1 MKNIYKIGE
10 NIYITNESDIK
21 ENDYVIVSCSEVNI
35 EEVRIVTGYYNEQF
49 LFDDKSQIHMD
60 YCKKIILTTN
70 EELIKN
76 GVQSIDDNFL
86 KWFVNNPSCEYVEI
100 ESNYRVKSGT
110 IEEHKQGVAGYE
122 YYEYKIIIPQEEL
135 KQVPIENDEFCYY
148 SGLPSPIAYKENMNP
163 FELPNVLPDDVF
175 NKSLEELA
183 EKEYPKLIVENPSC
197 NGYNE
202 PNHIDIN
209 EECRNSFMEGV
220 KSDEAKEYWFDV
232 FKKNKEK
239 WNKVTEDTPPSNV
252 ELLVKSPNGIIHLSR
267 WRESYNIFGCQAK
280 SESIVGWKWKKI

>member
-1 MKNIYKIGE
+1 MNE
-10 NIYITNESDIK
+10 N
-21 ENDYVIVSCSEVNI
+21 C
-35 EEVRIVTGYYNEQF
+35 
-49 LFDDKSQIHMD
+49 
-60 YCKKIILTTN
+60 
-70 EELIKN
+70 
-76 GVQSIDDNFL
+76 L
-86 KWFVNNPSCEYVEI
+86 KP
-100 ESNYRVKSGT
+100 G
-110 IEEHKQGVAGYE
+110 
-122 YYEYKIIIPQEEL
+122 YKIIIP
-135 KQVPIENDEFCYY
+135 
-148 SGLPSPIAYKENMNP
+148 SKEVINP
-163 FELPNVLPDDVF
+163 FELPNVLPDDIF

-209 EECRNSFMEGV
+209 EECRNAFMEGV
-220 KSDEAKEYWFDV
+220 KSDEAKDYWFDI

>member
-10 NIYITNESDIK
+10 NIYITNDSYARIL
-21 ENDYVIVSCSEVNI
+21 NYVVVSCSEINI
-35 EEVRIVTGYYNEQF
+35 EEVRIVTGYCDEQI
-49 LFDDKSQIHMD
+49 LFDDSSKIHMD
-60 YCKKIILTTN
+60 YCKKIILTTDQK
-70 EELIKN
+70 LFKDGY
-76 GVQSIDDNFL
+76 GVQSIENDFL
-86 KWFVNNPSCEYVEI
+86 EWLVNNPSCEKVEI
-100 ESNYRVKSGT
+100 E
-110 IEEHKQGVAGYE
+110 EE
-122 YYEYKIIIPQEEL
+122 YYSQKCFITLDKINYKIIT
-135 KQVPIENDEFCYY
+135 
-148 SGLPSPIAYKENMNP
+148 PSKEVINP

-183 EKEYPKLIVENPSC
+183 EKEYPKLIIENPSC

-209 EECRNSFMEGV
+209 EECRNTFMEGV
-220 KSDEAKEYWFDV
+220 KSDEAKDYWFDI

>member
-1 MKNIYKIGE
+1 MIECYFISSNNEISSTICGNCGKEKMLHTIGSGIKVSTYFINPQEEIELNKLKKQFQMKAAEALELNSKIG
-10 NIYITNESDIK
+10 
-21 ENDYVIVSCSEVNI
+21 
-35 EEVRIVTGYYNEQF
+35 
-49 LFDDKSQIHMD
+49 
-60 YCKKIILTTN
+60 
-70 EELIKN
+70 
-76 GVQSIDDNFL
+76 NFG
-86 KWFVNNPSCEYVEI
+86 K
-100 ESNYRVKSGT
+100 
-110 IEEHKQGVAGYE
+110 
-122 YYEYKIIIPQEEL
+122 EEL

-148 SGLPSPIAYKENMNP
+148 SGLPSPAAYKENMNP

-175 NKSLEELA
+175 KKSLEEIA

-209 EECRNSFMEGV
+209 EECRNAFMEGI
-220 KSDEAKEYWFDV
+220 KSDKAKDYWFDI

>member
-1 MKNIYKIGE
+1 MKNLHLIQTDNPSKLYYSTSMGGYNLKLSEIPKPKSSE
-10 NIYITNESDIK
+10 VIPKNIYITSDEEIK

-60 YCKKIILTTN
+60 YCKKIVLTTDQD
-70 EELIKN
+70 LIAD
-76 GVQSIDDNFL
+76 GVQSIDDDFL
-86 KWFVNNPSCEYVEI
+86 EWFCSKNGEI
-100 ESNYRVKSGT
+100 DFVKIIT
-110 IEEHKQGVAGYE
+110 IENEKT
-122 YYEYKIIIPQEEL
+122 
-135 KQVPIENDEFCYY
+135 
-148 SGLPSPIAYKENMNP
+148 
-163 FELPNVLPDDVF
+163 NVLPDDVF
-175 NKSLEELA
+175 NKSLEELP

-209 EECRNSFMEGV
+209 EECRNAFMEGV
-220 KSDEAKEYWFDV
+220 KSDKAKDYWFDI

>member
-10 NIYITNESDIK
+10 NIYITNDSYARIL
-21 ENDYVIVSCSEVNI
+21 NYVVVSCSEINI
-35 EEVRIVTGYYNEQF
+35 EEVRIVTGYCDEQI
-49 LFDDKSQIHMD
+49 LFDDSSKIHMD

-86 KWFVNNPSCEYVEI
+86 KWFVKNSSCEVVKVE
-100 ESNYRVKSGT
+100 K
-110 IEEHKQGVAGYE
+110 HKKPLGIFYHKGDILVDY
-122 YYEYKIIIPQEEL
+122 YKIIIP
-135 KQVPIENDEFCYY
+135 
-148 SGLPSPIAYKENMNP
+148 SKEVINP

-175 NKSLEELA
+175 NKSLEEDA

-209 EECRNSFMEGV
+209 EECRNAFMVGV
-220 KSDEAKEYWFDV
+220 KSDEAKEMWIKSKEAEIYWY
-232 FKKNKEK
+232 KKFNDNKY
-239 WNKVTEDTPPSNV
+239 
-252 ELLVKSPNGIIHLSR
+252 KS
-267 WRESYNIFGCQAK
+267 
-280 SESIVGWKWKKI
+280 